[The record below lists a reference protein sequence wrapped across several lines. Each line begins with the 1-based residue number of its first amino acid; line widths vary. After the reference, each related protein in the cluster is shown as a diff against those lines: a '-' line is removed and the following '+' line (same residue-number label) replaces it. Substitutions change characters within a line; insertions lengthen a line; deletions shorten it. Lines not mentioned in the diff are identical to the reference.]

1 MFFCVVLAPETEL
14 NKVHFEKMDLE
25 TQLMAKITSLE
36 SQLMSV
42 NETKTQEK
50 ELLEQQ
56 IVSKLC

>member
-1 MFFCVVLAPETEL
+1 
-14 NKVHFEKMDLE
+14 MDLE

-56 IVSKLC
+56 IVSKLS

>member
-1 MFFCVVLAPETEL
+1 
-14 NKVHFEKMDLE
+14 MDLE

>member
-1 MFFCVVLAPETEL
+1 
-14 NKVHFEKMDLE
+14 MDLE

-50 ELLEQQ
+50 ELLEQK

>member
-1 MFFCVVLAPETEL
+1 
-14 NKVHFEKMDLE
+14 MDLE

-42 NETKTQEK
+42 NEAKTQEK
-50 ELLEQQ
+50 ELLEQK

>member
-1 MFFCVVLAPETEL
+1 
-14 NKVHFEKMDLE
+14 MDLE

-50 ELLEQQ
+50 QLLEQQ